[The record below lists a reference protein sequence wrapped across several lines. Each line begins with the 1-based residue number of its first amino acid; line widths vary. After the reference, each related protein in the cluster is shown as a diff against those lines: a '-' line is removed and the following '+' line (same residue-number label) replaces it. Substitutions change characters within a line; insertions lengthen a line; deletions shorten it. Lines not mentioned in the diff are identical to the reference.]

1 MVTGTECSPTCATAA
16 LQLGGRATLGTVGHA
31 CVIAERDERALLR
44 RNRIAGELGWVM
56 QASNRLRQAAG
67 KASQHKKLVLSRPF
81 LRRSD
86 ERRVGK
92 ECVRTCRS
100 RWSPVP

>member
-56 QASNRLRQAAG
+56 QASNRLRPAAG

-81 LRRSD
+81 LPPAHTHAHEHTRQPKEKPSRR
-86 ERRVGK
+86 
-92 ECVRTCRS
+92 
-100 RWSPVP
+100 